1 MLIGGQPATIAQW
14 KDDVI
19 VVHVPLGAESGPMVL
34 KSQGRERTVAT
45 FTVHVP
51 KATAL
56 MPPSAPLG
64 TLLRING
71 EHFGFYSESG
81 ATPYNFMDFN
91 TGENRVE
98 IGGVQAVIYR
108 WNDDRID
115 VWVPFSA
122 KSGKVVVYRSA
133 NKPNPDGS
141 CCAKGEWWR
150 RTQETLCW

>member
-1 MLIGGQPATIAQW
+1 MLAP
-14 KDDVI
+14 
-19 VVHVPLGAESGPMVL
+19 
-34 KSQGRERTVAT
+34 

-51 KATAL
+51 RVISMSPA
-56 MPPSAPLG
+56 SAPIG

-98 IGGVQAVIYR
+98 IGGVPAVIYR

-115 VWVPFSA
+115 V
-122 KSGKVVVYRSA
+122 GYRSA
-133 NKPNPDGS
+133 RKPARSLFIGVPT
-141 CCAKGEWWR
+141 R
-150 RTQETLCW
+150 RTSAGSVVPSRVPSPSRPGTSRS

>member
-1 MLIGGQPATIAQW
+1 
-14 KDDVI
+14 
-19 VVHVPLGAESGPMVL
+19 MVL
-34 KSQGRERTVAT
+34 KSQGRERTRAT

-64 TLLRING
+64 TLLRIIG
-71 EHFGFYSESG
+71 EHFGFYSESD

-91 TGENRVE
+91 TGESRVE

-122 KSGKVVVYRSA
+122 KSGQVAISRSA
-133 NKPNPDGS
+133 NKPKPDGS
-141 CCAKGEWWR
+141 CCAERGVVA
-150 RTQETLCW
+150 TAAETVHW

>member
-1 MLIGGQPATIAQW
+1 ERVLAQ
-14 KDDVI
+14 
-19 VVHVPLGAESGPMVL
+19 
-34 KSQGRERTVAT
+34 

-51 KATAL
+51 HVMSMTPA
-56 MPPSAPLG
+56 SAPIG

-81 ATPYNFMDFN
+81 TTPYNFMYFN

-98 IGGVQAVIYR
+98 IGGIPAVIYR

-122 KSGKVVVYRSA
+122 KSGQVVVSRGA
-133 NKPNPDGS
+133 PKPAADGS
-141 CCAKGEWWR
+141 CCTEVGIVSMEAG
-150 RTQETLCW
+150 TFTLVVPTIESYSPTSAGLDDVVTIK